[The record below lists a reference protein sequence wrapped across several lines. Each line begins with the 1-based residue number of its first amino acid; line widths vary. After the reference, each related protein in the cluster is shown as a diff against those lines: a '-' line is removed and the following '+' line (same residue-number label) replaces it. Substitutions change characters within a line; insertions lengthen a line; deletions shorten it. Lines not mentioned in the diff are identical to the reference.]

1 MASLILA
8 HALSI
13 VLVGGLRFGPAA
25 VLAGASDVL
34 WVTVVAMLSVGV
46 LFALGVEQRQGIAPW
61 GCRGRLL
68 LWLVFPGAAAVNWG
82 MGNLEPDR
90 GVGISI
96 LTAILGLVIA
106 VLFWRR
112 AEWADRETSTRA
124 WVTGGRWLVPP
135 TAAVAAAGFWYTGHL
150 PGTGLGFITYP
161 LYGGMQLA
169 AALVLPWTQWA
180 RDDIRPRQRVA
191 ASTLLFALV
200 HWANPFATITA
211 GVGML
216 IWASAWRAGS
226 GLLPLALSFGIM
238 ATVVT
243 QSLPDELTAHMRV
256 AAPHAIKTRELAH
269 ARWLD
274 ERAVQICRQA
284 AWSDTEG
291 LRPWL
296 GRTLRLAT
304 RRDTDPALIDATAH
318 VLERMYRGSTLRWI
332 LDSGEFRARNGIT
345 QRLKDRELSY
355 FDSSFA
361 PFEPA
366 HAPYERLVDAGAGLD
381 HRSFV
386 SLAYRELL
394 GRETKETE
402 YRYWPV
408 SMSRGNRVLLVRRV
422 LVGEE
427 AGDGLRNW
435 RQWKT
440 GPEPD
445 DLVVVVGDRQTY
457 REVTHHLRR
466 DATELREV
474 DDQIASCPRRFL
486 MESRSEPGGPAQD
499 PQLQITEAR
508 TQPGTDGAEVLVS
521 AVSRGVEESGRPEH
535 QVGHEDPPG
544 PITFEIQAS
553 DTVHVEEQFRPV
565 AGPVANLVVGVLLVN
580 DLVGEGANMVAVGD
594 G

>member
-13 VLVGGLRFGPAA
+13 LLVGGLRFGPAA
-25 VLAGASDVL
+25 VLMGASHAL
-34 WVTVVAMLSVGV
+34 WIATMALLAIGML
-46 LFALGVEQRQGIAPW
+46 LALGVEQRHGKAPW
-61 GCRGRLL
+61 SCRGRLL

-82 MGNLEPDR
+82 MGDLQPDR

-112 AEWADRETSTRA
+112 AEWAGRETSARA
-124 WVTGGRWLVPP
+124 WMIAGQWLVPP
-135 TAAVAAAGFWYTGHL
+135 TAAVVAAGAWYTGHL
-150 PGTGLGFITYP
+150 PGTSLGFLTYP

-180 RDDIRPRQRVA
+180 RDEIGPWRRVA

-200 HWANPFATITA
+200 HWANPFATIAA

-216 IWASAWRAGS
+216 LWASAWRAGS
-226 GLLPLALSFGIM
+226 ALLPLALSLGIM

-243 QSLPDELTAHMRV
+243 QSLPDEVTAHMRV
-256 AAPHAIKTRELAH
+256 AAPHALKTRELARD
-269 ARWLD
+269 RWLD

-284 AWSDTEG
+284 AWSQTEG

-296 GRTLRLAT
+296 GRALRLAT
-304 RRDTDPALIDATAH
+304 QRDTDAALTDATAR

-345 QRLKDRELSY
+345 QRLNDRELSY
-355 FDSSFA
+355 FDSSFT

-366 HAPYERLVDAGAGLD
+366 HAPYARLVDEGAGLD

-394 GRETKETE
+394 DREPKEAE
-402 YRYWPV
+402 YRHWPT
-408 SMSRGNRVLLVRRV
+408 SMSPGNRVLLVRRI

-427 AGDGLRNW
+427 TGDGLRNW
-435 RQWKT
+435 RQWK
-440 GPEPD
+440 PE
-445 DLVVVVGDRQTY
+445 
-457 REVTHHLRR
+457 E
-466 DATELREV
+466 ELEWIR
-474 DDQIASCPRRFL
+474 A
-486 MESRSEPGGPAQD
+486 
-499 PQLQITEAR
+499 
-508 TQPGTDGAEVLVS
+508 VL
-521 AVSRGVEESGRPEH
+521 
-535 QVGHEDPPG
+535 
-544 PITFEIQAS
+544 
-553 DTVHVEEQFRPV
+553 
-565 AGPVANLVVGVLLVN
+565 
-580 DLVGEGANMVAVGD
+580 GANTR
-594 G
+594 